1 MYRYSFLFISL
12 LFLFSSSVFSEKR
25 PTDSDYQNIY
35 LSEQHDSLQ
44 GNQVLYNGRLWRNL
58 YLRVRDNQFLFSND
72 FLQGSVSIGGNEFK
86 GLYIKYD
93 IYNDEIIIPGSNG
106 AILQLNKELVD
117 SFTFTY
123 QLKNYRFAK
132 ITEDSV
138 KGFFGYVN
146 ILYSGK
152 STLYIKYRKE
162 IDLLAVDDK
171 YDKFFQISK
180 IYLIRDGVVHL
191 IKNRRYLLKNMED
204 HEAQVKE
211 FIKKN
216 KIIVSKKN
224 PDSFIP
230 LVRYYDTLH
239 N

>member
-1 MYRYSFLFISL
+1 MHRYSILFISL

-25 PTDSDYQNIY
+25 QADSDYQNVY

-44 GNQVLYNGRLWRNL
+44 GNQILYNGRLWRNL

-72 FLQGSVSIGGNEFK
+72 FLQGSVFIGGNEFK
-86 GLYIKYD
+86 GLFIKYD
-93 IYNDEIIIPGSNG
+93 IYNDELIIPGSNG
-106 AILQLNKELVD
+106 AIMQLNKEMVD
-117 SFTFTY
+117 SFSFTY

-138 KGFFGYVN
+138 KGIFGYVN
-146 ILYSGK
+146 MLYRGNSA
-152 STLYIKYRKE
+152 LYIKYRKE